1 MNRAIA
7 EPAAGNRQRWI
18 FAAVALAGLLA
29 AAFLRWHDLG
39 HAAMRSDEIN
49 FFFGASRQASLAELW
64 KNPPWLEQIPLA
76 DSLPIAWTRL
86 TGAEASEATV
96 RQPFALLGFG
106 TVLFC
111 VGWLWRRKRWAAAAL
126 CAVWLGL
133 LPFHV
138 YHSREA
144 YYYVL
149 TMFLSAGM
157 FLRGADLLVF
167 LKRNQACPPPWRY
180 AEWALWTAM
189 AGLGHMT
196 AWPCAAGLW
205 VLLAASGWKRLAK
218 TERKRHVVSM
228 LGATLFL
235 AIWMS
240 RWVVRAA
247 MKVLGD
253 FSGDKPLIGGAFSWL
268 APRILPFFAGGANAV
283 GVGLLVSLALMAGL
297 LVWRLRKR
305 NEAGDDVHA
314 ALSWVAGI
322 GLLLSTLYVL
332 AIGKGTAKLVYFSC
346 PVPVLLTWAALTVDR
361 FWAEFGPK
369 ARQWGM
375 LASAIAVGGLLIWPA
390 YEVTQLDGK
399 PAAYR
404 LIRAWLDSNL
414 EPGDVAIVDRWYE
427 PWNEMALYAPTNAF
441 VNFTVPDEPYEQYV
455 GLNWRQTTKDL
466 FERNGAQAFIR
477 LQRNHE
483 KRIGLW
489 TWPETWFK
497 RRVVVANEAGRW
509 LRDTGFA
516 PMEEYYSDS
525 NRVQTEIFYDTHAD
539 VAARA
544 QAAGQDVVWFFGAGW
559 TLFKPWQQGDF
570 ADYRVLERE
579 AAMTVHN
586 LRGEPLRL
594 RGEIVAAA
602 MGADQTVRLGDLPPL
617 AFPAGRLERRTFELE
632 LPPGVQP
639 LRWKNLGSGGALLVR
654 DFRLARAE

>member
-167 LKRNQACPPPWRY
+167 LKRNQACPPPWSY

-283 GVGLLVSLALMAGL
+283 GVGLLVALALMAGL

-346 PVPVLLTWAALTVDR
+346 PVPVLLTWAALTAER

-455 GLNWRQTTKDL
+455 GLNWRKTTKDL
-466 FERNGAQAFIR
+466 FERNG
-477 LQRNHE
+477 E

-570 ADYRVLERE
+570 TDYRVLERE

-617 AFPAGRLERRTFELE
+617 AFPAGRLERRTFEWE
-632 LPPGVQP
+632 LPPGVQS

>member
-138 YHSREA
+138 FHSRVA
-144 YYYVL
+144 YFYVL
-149 TMFLSAGM
+149 SMFLSAGM

-167 LKRNQACPPPWRY
+167 LKRNQACPPPWSY

-283 GVGLLVSLALMAGL
+283 GVGLLVALALMAGL

-346 PVPVLLTWAALTVDR
+346 PVPVLLTWAALTAER

-455 GLNWRQTTKDL
+455 GLNWRKTTKDL
-466 FERNGAQAFIR
+466 FE
-477 LQRNHE
+477 RNHE

-617 AFPAGRLERRTFELE
+617 AFPAGRLERRTFEWE
-632 LPPGVQP
+632 LPPGVQS

>member
-1 MNRAIA
+1 M
-7 EPAAGNRQRWI
+7 
-18 FAAVALAGLLA
+18 
-29 AAFLRWHDLG
+29 
-39 HAAMRSDEIN
+39 
-49 FFFGASRQASLAELW
+49 
-64 KNPPWLEQIPLA
+64 
-76 DSLPIAWTRL
+76 
-86 TGAEASEATV
+86 
-96 RQPFALLGFG
+96 
-106 TVLFC
+106 
-111 VGWLWRRKRWAAAAL
+111 
-126 CAVWLGL
+126 
-133 LPFHV
+133 
-138 YHSREA
+138 
-144 YYYVL
+144 
-149 TMFLSAGM
+149 
-157 FLRGADLLVF
+157 
-167 LKRNQACPPPWRY
+167 AC
-180 AEWALWTAM
+180 
-189 AGLGHMT
+189 LGHMT

-205 VLLAASGWKRLAK
+205 VLLAASGWGRLAK

-240 RWVVRAA
+240 RWVIRAA

-283 GVGLLVSLALMAGL
+283 GVGLLIALALMAGI

-346 PVPVLLTWAALTVDR
+346 PVPVLLAWAALTADR

-399 PAAYR
+399 PAPYR

-427 PWNEMALYAPTNAF
+427 PWNEMALYAPSNAF

-455 GLNWRQTTKDL
+455 GLNWRKTTKDL

-497 RRVVVANEAGRW
+497 RRAVVANEAARW

-516 PMEEYYSDS
+516 PMEEYYSES
-525 NRVQTEIFYDTHAD
+525 NRVETEIFYDTHED
-539 VAARA
+539 VAERA
-544 QAAGQDVVWFFGAGW
+544 KAAGKDVAWFFGKGW
-559 TLFKPWQQGDF
+559 RLFKPWQQGDWS
-570 ADYRVLERE
+570 DYRILEGE
-579 AAMTVHN
+579 AEISVHN
-586 LRGEPLRL
+586 LRGTPLRL
-594 RGEIVAAA
+594 HGEVVAAA
-602 MGADQTVRLGDLPPL
+602 MGGDQKIRIGDQPPQTFAAGQLTRQTFDWDLPP
-617 AFPAGRLERRTFELE
+617 GIH
-632 LPPGVQP
+632 P
-639 LRWKNLGSGGALLVR
+639 LRWKNLGQGGALLVR
-654 DFRLARAE
+654 EFRLERAE